1 MKHKL
6 NLVALA
12 AIAACSHGLAQA
24 QGTQQGPAAEPQ
36 RIEVTGSLIKRTDR
50 ETPAPVDVITREDI
64 LRSGYATVEEFVKS
78 RGYVDASSI
87 QDGYGT
93 GFVSGLSTI
102 SLRGF
107 GSQGT
112 LVLINGRRVAPV
124 AAVDINFG
132 RGSLISVNTIPQG
145 AIDRVE
151 MLKDGASALYG
162 SEAMAGVVNYVLRR
176 EYNGLEASATTSA
189 NESGAGP
196 TARGSVTF
204 GFGSLDKQRFNVYGG
219 LEVQRRGSVMA
230 SELKNLGD
238 LPGYQKYLTD
248 FGSLERF
255 SANSVASFY
264 GNYYQVPTS
273 LTATT
278 ANTSG
283 PLFLGALPGC
293 PDSRTVGKGVPSRL
307 PGFLP
312 STLSF
317 PTGMCRT
324 FLDDYL
330 EYIAAQDRLN
340 GSVRATFQL
349 NPGTSVYA
357 DLMVS
362 QTKTTENLTP
372 YALTTS
378 LVTSTA
384 PTAVTW
390 PKVDGSFLRQNA
402 IILPVGHPDNPTN
415 GTAGARPVQLL
426 YRFEDIPQQAI
437 SNLNTLRLVAGIQGT
452 WGEWEYDS
460 AVLFSQQKNE
470 SVRTNRIRSS
480 LLNQAIAGTSLYR
493 FGKVNDAAA
502 IRAISTDAVN
512 NGDSTIASLDL
523 RASRELFSLRGG
535 RAAVALGAEVR
546 REELESIPDANYQSG
561 DYIGLVA
568 NGTSGSRD
576 SLAAYAELRLPVLKT
591 LEVQAALRTENYS
604 DFGNATTGKLGFKW
618 DAVPQMLSVRGT
630 GATGFRAPSISQI
643 SNSFLLS
650 FHSSQSFRIF
660 DSLRCNSSNPANPV
674 SRAVPPVVRDCNVLG
689 FSSVPVGQ
697 NPGNLPTV
705 VSANPDLKPE
715 TSKSATLGIILSP
728 TRDIDLAIDG
738 WYFERNN
745 EIRVQRGQDIMEAY
759 NANPA
764 ANAQYVLRDPN
775 PATWLPGV
783 ANSGPIVALIRQYG
797 NFNYSITSGI
807 DYDLNVRLPRT
818 DLGQLAFN
826 LNGTY
831 TSRFAQ
837 QVLAGTPAS
846 EYAGTAIVVETPKSK
861 GSARLTWTARTWTAW
876 VRYNHIDG
884 MAVSGTAGCRTA
896 TSGANLF
903 LNQNNL
909 CGLGKEASVDM
920 GGSYTGIRN
929 LTVAASVLNLE
940 NSYRRSTAVPS
951 LFTFWD
957 SGLPAQLGRRYAVTV
972 NYKFF

>member
-1 MKHKL
+1 MKYKL
-6 NLVALA
+6 NLLALA
-12 AIAACSHGLAQA
+12 AVAACGQGQALA
-24 QGTQQGPAAEPQ
+24 QGTQQAPAAEPQ

-64 LRSGYATVEEFVKS
+64 IRSGYATVEEYIKS

-93 GFVSGLSTI
+93 GFVSGVSTI

-124 AAVDINFG
+124 GAVDINFG

-162 SEAMAGVVNYVLRR
+162 SDAMAGVVNYILRR
-176 EYNGLEASATTSA
+176 EYNGLEASASTSA
-189 NESGAGP
+189 NEWGAG
-196 TARGSVTF
+196 AISRGSVTF
-204 GFGSLDKQRFNVYGG
+204 GFGNLDKQRFNVYGG
-219 LEVQRRGSVMA
+219 MEVQRRDSVMA
-230 SELKNLGD
+230 SDLKNLGD
-238 LPGYQKYLTD
+238 LPGYQKFLTD

-273 LTATT
+273 LTTTT

-293 PDSRTVGKGVPSRL
+293 PDSRTVGKGVPNRL
-307 PGFLP
+307 PGFSP
-312 STLSF
+312 TTVSF

-330 EYIAAQDRLN
+330 EYVAGQERMN
-340 GSVRATFQL
+340 GSVRATFAL
-349 NPGTSVYA
+349 TPTTTVYA

-362 QTKTTENLTP
+362 QTKTTEKLSP

-378 LVTSTA
+378 LVTSAA

-390 PKVDGSFLRQNA
+390 PKVDGTFLRQNA

-426 YRFEDIPQQAI
+426 YRFEDVPQASL
-437 SNLNTLRLVAGIQGT
+437 SNLNTLRFVAGIQGT
-452 WGEWEYDS
+452 WGEWDYDS

-470 SVRTNRIRSS
+470 SIRTNRIRSS
-480 LLNQAIAGTSLYR
+480 LLNKAIAGTSLYR
-493 FGKVNDAAA
+493 FGKANDAAA
-502 IRAISTDAVN
+502 IAAISTDAVN
-512 NGDSTIASLDL
+512 NGDSSIVSLDV
-523 RASRELFSLRGG
+523 RATRELFSMRGG
-535 RAAVALGAEVR
+535 RAAIAVGAEIR

-576 SLAAYAELRLPVLKT
+576 SMAAYAELRLPLLKT
-591 LEVQAALRTENYS
+591 LEAQAALRTENYS
-604 DFGNATTGKLGFKW
+604 DFGGATTGKLGFKW
-618 DAVPQMLSVRGT
+618 DAVPSVLALRGT
-630 GATGFRAPSISQI
+630 AATGFRAPSISQI

-650 FHSSQSFRIF
+650 FHTSSVRVF
-660 DSLRCNSSNPANPV
+660 DGLRCNTSNPANPV
-674 SRAVPPVVRDCNVLG
+674 SRSVPPVVRDCNVLG
-689 FSSVPVGQ
+689 FGSVPVGQ
-697 NPGNLPTV
+697 NPGSLPTV
-705 VSANPDLKPE
+705 VSANPNLKPE
-715 TSKSATLGIILSP
+715 TSKSMTLGLVLNP
-728 TRDIDLAIDG
+728 TKDIDLAVDG

-745 EIRVQRGQDIMEAY
+745 EIRVQRGQDIMDAY
-759 NANPA
+759 NASPA

-797 NFNYSITSGI
+797 NFNYTKTAGI
-807 DYDLNVRLPRT
+807 DYDLNVRFPKT
-818 DLGQLAFN
+818 DRGQLSFN
-826 LNGTY
+826 LAGTY
-831 TSRFAQ
+831 TSRFSQ
-837 QVLAGTPAS
+837 QVLAGTTPS
-846 EYAGTAIVVETPKSK
+846 QYVGTAIVVETPKSK
-861 GSARLTWTARTWTAW
+861 GSLRAQWAATSWTAW
-876 VRYNHIDG
+876 ARYNHIDG
-884 MAVSGTAGCRTA
+884 MAVSGTAGCSVA
-896 TSGANLF
+896 TSGSNLF
-903 LNQNNL
+903 LRQNNL
-909 CGLGKEASVDM
+909 CGLGKEASVDVGM
-920 GGSYTGIRN
+920 SYRGIKN
-929 LTVAASVLNLE
+929 LTLAAAVLNVD
-940 NSYRRSTAVPS
+940 NSYSRSVQVPS

-957 SGLPAQLGRRYAVTV
+957 SGLPAQMGRRYSVSA
-972 NYKFF
+972 NYKFY